1 MRNDKQEN
9 EEIIKGIWNI
19 RILLIITTGSES
31 GIGSSP
37 ATSYTSQDLEI
48 ESDKCLSISWATIFR
63 GCVS

>member
-48 ESDKCLSISWATIFR
+48 V
-63 GCVS
+63 G